1 MVRVSA
7 PAIAMGAVG
16 SFLNVTVGGAMSG
29 LRNVFVL
36 AVGGGVVVVAGAFL
50 PRLMRRAGRLFA
62 DYALPSPR
70 HPALKLM

>member
-7 PAIAMGAVG
+7 PTIAMGAVG

-36 AVGGGVVVVAGAFL
+36 AVGGGVVVAAGAFL
-50 PRLMRRAGRLFA
+50 PRLMRPLFA
-62 DYALPSPR
+62 DYALPSPL